1 MALDTA
7 RLAAELDSIIADLP
21 AVVSFGAL
29 TFSAAVTQ
37 GTVGSDI
44 EEGGFLPSRD
54 IGLHVRSTEDTR
66 KIKVGSKLT
75 VESAGITKTYR
86 VISIERSQDGQEL
99 IISCQSPSR

>member
-7 RLAAELDSIIADLP
+7 RLATELDSMIADLS
-21 AVVSFGAL
+21 ATVTFGTS

-44 EEGGFLPSRD
+44 AEGGFMPSRD
-54 IGLHVRSTEDTR
+54 LGLHVKSTETTR
-66 KIKVGSKLT
+66 AVKAGSKLS
-75 VESAGITKTYR
+75 VLSAGITKTYR
-86 VISIERSQDGQEL
+86 VISIERSQCGQEL

>member
-7 RLAAELDSIIADLP
+7 RLATELDSMIADLS
-21 AVVSFGAL
+21 ATVTFGTS

-44 EEGGFLPSRD
+44 AEGGFMPSRD
-54 IGLHVRSTEDTR
+54 LGLHVKSTETTR
-66 KIKVGSKLT
+66 AVKVGSKLS
-75 VESAGITKTYR
+75 VVSAGITKTYR
-86 VISIERSQDGQEL
+86 VISIERSQCGQEL